1 VEQIL
6 LDFDLRVMAPEL
18 VIVSAA
24 ALLSIIDLLLKE
36 SRSRKVIGWFG
47 LAAVVLAGVFVAMA
61 FGHEPYQILADTY
74 RIDSFSLMFKAILLA
89 GTAGVFLFSLAS
101 GKEEWKSREGEY
113 YYLLLTALLGAM
125 VMVSS
130 ADLITLFVGLEL
142 LSLSSYIL
150 VGIRKERG
158 EANEAAWKYV
168 VLGGV
173 SSAFILYGMSF
184 AYGLAGST
192 NLFEISRRFAEGMG
206 GSGHLFI
213 YLSLFL
219 MMVGFGFKVAFVPF
233 HMWAPDVYQGASTP
247 IAAFLAI
254 VSKTAA
260 FAFIIRVLLVAY
272 SPLMSDASW
281 MEVVS
286 WMLMIVAA
294 LSMILGNTIALRQ
307 TNAKRLM
314 AYSSIA
320 QAGYLVVPFAT
331 IGLVPFDLFPSMLFY
346 LVAYLFMTF
355 GAFVVIEFVTKD
367 RGHGGISAFAG
378 LSRRSPWLAAAMTLF
393 LISLAGLPLTAGF
406 FGKFYLITSTLF
418 NNQEWLAAVM
428 ILTTIVS
435 YYYYFG
441 IVRQMYF
448 LPPYSDQKVPVPWL
462 ATIAI
467 LLGVGGTIGLGLFP
481 EPLLTFIGELDWTS
495 VLSIASSGAPQ

>member
-1 VEQIL
+1 MEQIL
-6 LDFDLRVMAPEL
+6 LDFDLRVMAPEW

-36 SRSRKVIGWFG
+36 STSRKWIGWLG
-47 LAAVVLAGVFVAMA
+47 LVAVAVAGFCVAVS
-61 FGHEPYQILADTY
+61 FGHKPYQILADTY
-74 RIDSFSLMFKAILLA
+74 RIDSFSLMFKEILLA
-89 GTAGVFLFSLAS
+89 GTAGVFLFSLMQ
-101 GKEEWKSREGEY
+101 GEEEWKTREGEY
-113 YYLLLTALLGAM
+113 YYLLLTALLGGM

-150 VGIRKERG
+150 VGIRKERVQP
-158 EANEAAWKYV
+158 NEAAWKYV

-184 AYGLAGST
+184 VYGMTGST
-192 NLFEISRRFAEGMG
+192 NLFEINQRFAEGLSG
-206 GSGHLFI
+206 QGSLYI

-219 MMVGFGFKVAFVPF
+219 MMVGFGFKIAVAPF
-233 HMWAPDVYQGASTP
+233 HTWAPDVYQGASTP

-260 FAFIIRVLLVAY
+260 LAFIIRILLIAY
-272 SPLMSDASW
+272 SPLMGDQSW

-286 WMLMIVAA
+286 RLFMIVAA
-294 LSMILGNTIALRQ
+294 LSMILGNTIALKQ

-314 AYSSIA
+314 AYSSVA
-320 QAGYLVVPFAT
+320 QAGYLIVPFAT
-331 IGLVPFDLFPSMLFY
+331 VGLVPFDLFPSLLFY
-346 LVAYLFMTF
+346 LVAYLFMTL
-355 GAFVVIEFVTKD
+355 GAFVVIECVSKE
-367 RGHGGISAFAG
+367 RGNEEISAFAG
-378 LSRRSPWLAAAMTLF
+378 LHRRSPWLAAAMTLF

-406 FGKFYLITSTLF
+406 FGKFYLITSAF
-418 NNQEWLAAVM
+418 VSSQKWLAAVM

-448 LPPYSDQKVPVPWL
+448 RPPCSEAKVAVPWV
-462 ATIAI
+462 AVVVI

-481 EPLLTFIGELDWTS
+481 EPLLTAISKWDWTS
-495 VLSIASSGAPQ
+495 GLSLATNGMQK